1 MAGRSGRAFGRH
13 VYRHA
18 GRRAYRSAECAS
30 HSCQTDRL
38 RQQNHYIA
46 DGHCVRQNSRLFISL
61 AVFYPSFIRRNRRD
75 KLKRKLQNKSERLS
89 AETAICLELRQSL
102 SDRRFDLSDRT
113 GSSRLLHPL
122 FNFNEKTAG
131 NPTAATLILISALL
145 TGFGIYDRLG
155 QFAGAG
161 SAVPV
166 TGFANSMT
174 SAALEH
180 RSEGLVLGVATNMFK
195 LAGNVIVFGVVAAYI
210 VGLIRF
216 ACEKLFS

>member
-1 MAGRSGRAFGRH
+1 MTNLKENYKTKVKDYQPKPPYVWNCVKAFLIG
-13 VYRHA
+13 
-18 GRRAYRSAECAS
+18 G
-30 HSCQTDRL
+30 L
-38 RQQNHYIA
+38 
-46 DGHCVRQNSRLFISL
+46 
-61 AVFYPSFIRRNRRD
+61 
-75 KLKRKLQNKSERLS
+75 
-89 AETAICLELRQSL
+89 ICLIGQALQ
-102 SDRRFDLSDRT
+102 DFYI
-113 GSSRLLHPL
+113 HF

-131 NPTAATLILISALL
+131 NPTSATLILISALL

-195 LAGNVIVFGVVAAYI
+195 LAGNVIVFGVGAAYI

>member
-1 MAGRSGRAFGRH
+1 MTNLKENYKTKVKDYQPKPPYVWNCVKAFLIG
-13 VYRHA
+13 
-18 GRRAYRSAECAS
+18 G
-30 HSCQTDRL
+30 L
-38 RQQNHYIA
+38 
-46 DGHCVRQNSRLFISL
+46 
-61 AVFYPSFIRRNRRD
+61 
-75 KLKRKLQNKSERLS
+75 
-89 AETAICLELRQSL
+89 ICLIGQALQ
-102 SDRRFDLSDRT
+102 DF
-113 GSSRLLHPL
+113 HIHF

>member
-1 MAGRSGRAFGRH
+1 MTNLKENYKTKVKDYQPKPPYVWNCVKAFLIG
-13 VYRHA
+13 
-18 GRRAYRSAECAS
+18 G
-30 HSCQTDRL
+30 L
-38 RQQNHYIA
+38 
-46 DGHCVRQNSRLFISL
+46 
-61 AVFYPSFIRRNRRD
+61 
-75 KLKRKLQNKSERLS
+75 
-89 AETAICLELRQSL
+89 ICLIGQALQ
-102 SDRRFDLSDRT
+102 DFYI
-113 GSSRLLHPL
+113 HF

-145 TGFGIYDRLG
+145 IGFGIYDRLG

>member
-1 MAGRSGRAFGRH
+1 MTNLKENYKTKVKDYQPKPPYVWNCVKAFLIG
-13 VYRHA
+13 
-18 GRRAYRSAECAS
+18 G
-30 HSCQTDRL
+30 L
-38 RQQNHYIA
+38 
-46 DGHCVRQNSRLFISL
+46 
-61 AVFYPSFIRRNRRD
+61 
-75 KLKRKLQNKSERLS
+75 
-89 AETAICLELRQSL
+89 ICLIGQALQ
-102 SDRRFDLSDRT
+102 DFYIRF
-113 GSSRLLHPL
+113 

-131 NPTAATLILISALL
+131 NPTSATLILISALL